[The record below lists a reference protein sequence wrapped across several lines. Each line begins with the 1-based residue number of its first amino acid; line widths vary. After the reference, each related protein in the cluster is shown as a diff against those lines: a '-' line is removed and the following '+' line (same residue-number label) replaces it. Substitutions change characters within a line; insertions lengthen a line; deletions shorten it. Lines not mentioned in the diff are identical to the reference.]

1 MGEAQCVTA
10 GLAVVAHVCLARGEI
25 AKARDMLRILEAFP
39 TIRQSWNYPSYLPEL
54 IRHSLQAVDVAFAE
68 RLAEWEPNPSMAL
81 HGIARAMVDAHLAEA
96 RGDLDTAIAGYA
108 EAEDGWRTFSIPEL
122 GQALLGKGRC
132 LLEMDDRSAEP
143 SCARRG
149 TCSSRSMPSGS
160 SPTWIWCWNARSA

>member
-1 MGEAQCVTA
+1 
-10 GLAVVAHVCLARGEI
+10 
-25 AKARDMLRILEAFP
+25 
-39 TIRQSWNYPSYLPEL
+39 
-54 IRHSLQAVDVAFAE
+54 
-68 RLAEWEPNPSMAL
+68 MAL

-143 SCARRG
+143 SLREARDVFVSLDAQRFLPDVDLVLERAVRL
-149 TCSSRSMPSGS
+149 SS
-160 SPTWIWCWNARSA
+160 